1 MKGPPGQDIWLSKVP
16 SLRQP
21 GRALLAMLL
30 ALAVFVAALVF
41 FFLFDPLFP
50 GAPLLSQFLATVLL
64 FTLVGQVILRR
75 RMLKQRYGDLAYE
88 RAVWCYGLTG
98 MPLLPAI
105 VLHLLFVPGERVLP
119 LAWAALPAAYL
130 LLSGALLFGRA
141 VFTFG
146 IDNLALVYVY
156 WPEEG
161 RLVRSRI
168 YSVLRHP
175 TYSGVLRMGL
185 GLALLRGSV
194 IALLIGLLWPLG
206 LTIWLRMVEE
216 RELVERFGE
225 SYRDYRQR
233 VPAFFV
239 RPRDY
244 GSFYRFLVRGDG
256 RERSPS

>member
-1 MKGPPGQDIWLSKVP
+1 MKDLPGRDIWLSKVP

-21 GRALLAMLL
+21 GRRLL
-30 ALAVFVAALVF
+30 ALLIALTVFAAALLF
-41 FFLFDPLFP
+41 FWLFDPLFP
-50 GAPLLSQFLATVLL
+50 GAPLVSQFLAALLL
-64 FTLVGQVILRR
+64 FALVGQVILRR
-75 RMLKQRYGDLAYE
+75 QELKRRYGDRAYE
-88 RAVWCYGLTG
+88 HAIWHYGLTG

-105 VLHLLFVPGERVLP
+105 VLHLLFMPGERVLP
-119 LAWAALPAAYL
+119 LAWAALPAAYF

-175 TYSGVLRMGL
+175 TYSGVLRMAL
-185 GLALLRGSV
+185 GLALLRGNA
-194 IALLIGLLWPLG
+194 IALLIGLLMPLVM
-206 LTIWLRMVEE
+206 TVWLRMVEE
-216 RELVERFGE
+216 PELTERFGE
-225 SYRDYRQR
+225 PYRDYRRQ

-244 GSFYRFLVRGDG
+244 ASFWHFLVRADEG
-256 RERSPS
+256 ERSPS